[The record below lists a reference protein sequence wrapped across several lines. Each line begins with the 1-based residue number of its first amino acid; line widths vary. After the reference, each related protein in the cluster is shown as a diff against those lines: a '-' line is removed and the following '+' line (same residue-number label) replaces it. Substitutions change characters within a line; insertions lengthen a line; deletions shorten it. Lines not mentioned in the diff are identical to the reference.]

1 MWQFACRG
9 KDFLYLVSA
18 PGPKSQHRET
28 KYKAR
33 PRNVSC
39 EWIPEHVKGILT
51 WEVTGCV
58 WDNDLR
64 CCCTVFLLKSFIPA
78 NFFKS

>member
-1 MWQFACRG
+1 MRG

-18 PGPKSQHRET
+18 PAPKSQHREA

-39 EWIPEHVKGILT
+39 DWIPEQVKGICT
-51 WEVTGCV
+51 WEVTGRV
-58 WDNDLR
+58 WDYDLR
-64 CCCTVFLLKSFIPA
+64 YCCAVLLLKSFIPA